1 MRQKKGRMRIKRKG
15 TVAYFS
21 PNGGAASP
29 SYKTCRPRTRATE
42 THRPDIQEYL
52 ENLKNIHK

>member
-1 MRQKKGRMRIKRKG
+1 MIIREMRQKKGRMRIRRKG

-42 THRPDIQEYL
+42 THRPDIQEY
-52 ENLKNIHK
+52 